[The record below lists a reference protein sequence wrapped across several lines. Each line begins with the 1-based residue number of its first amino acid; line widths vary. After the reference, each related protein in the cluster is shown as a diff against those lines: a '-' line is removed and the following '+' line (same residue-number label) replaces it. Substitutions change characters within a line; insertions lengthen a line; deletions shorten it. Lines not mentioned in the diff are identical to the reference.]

1 MNGALLSGT
10 NAPGASFG
18 SAELK
23 GASFIGGNL
32 QRASFHSAQLQGAML
47 AQVNLQGASLR
58 QAQLHGATLDR
69 VNLQGADLSYAEL
82 QGAVLNASRLNG
94 AFMTETQLQGAQLR
108 GTQMEFAVLSR
119 PFLWRTVYGGH
130 CDMVVIGPRFDA
142 IAAMTYPH
150 GIQSNFT
157 VAIAGTTEAVATF
170 VDQTTDALPEP
181 GRRPEQGKERVRKDL
196 TARLLGEAN
205 AATLKNSASIWTMC
219 AKQSETSN
227 LDADV
232 TAAKLIEYLCE
243 SGDNRAAI
251 IAGVARNWASREH
264 PGIPL
269 AAAVAARLINLP
281 TGCAA
286 APELD
291 EDTKTRLADIA
302 KPPQ

>member
-1 MNGALLSGT
+1 M
-10 NAPGASFG
+10 
-18 SAELK
+18 
-23 GASFIGGNL
+23 
-32 QRASFHSAQLQGAML
+32 
-47 AQVNLQGASLR
+47 
-58 QAQLHGATLDR
+58 
-69 VNLQGADLSYAEL
+69 
-82 QGAVLNASRLNG
+82 
-94 AFMTETQLQGAQLR
+94 
-108 GTQMEFAVLSR
+108 
-119 PFLWRTVYGGH
+119 
-130 CDMVVIGPRFDA
+130 
-142 IAAMTYPH
+142 
-150 GIQSNFT
+150 
-157 VAIAGTTEAVATF
+157 
-170 VDQTTDALPEP
+170 
-181 GRRPEQGKERVRKDL
+181 RKDL

-205 AATLKNSASIWTMC
+205 AAALKNSASIWTMC